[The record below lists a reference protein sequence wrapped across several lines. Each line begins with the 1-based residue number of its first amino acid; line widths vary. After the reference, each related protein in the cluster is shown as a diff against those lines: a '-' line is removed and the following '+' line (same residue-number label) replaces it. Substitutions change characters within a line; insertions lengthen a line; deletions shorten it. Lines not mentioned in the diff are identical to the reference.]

1 MKPGDKID
9 NYTLLHEC
17 GKGAFGSVYFAQDD
31 SGRHVAFKAVS
42 LLGDGGDRELQAIEC
57 FKRCPECDALL
68 KIYHVVKK
76 DEYFYYTMELA
87 DNILGNKTKEYKPAT
102 LAEVLRQEKKLSVL
116 QTEELL
122 SQLLIGLNIIHNN
135 NLVHRDIKPANI
147 IWVNGRA
154 KLSDIGLMSNDLSM
168 TYKAGSDG
176 YLPAKGSP
184 IPENSTT
191 VDLYALTRL
200 IFCCLS
206 GKTVEHYPDLDW
218 ADAQHY
224 AGSNLLNL
232 MTLSDEELLKMDAA
246 DFQQQLAESVSGKTM
261 IVPQMMYTAS
271 SIGSKTTS
279 NNHLAA
285 LSSLTKLASAES
297 WIQKHK
303 LTKNGVISIVAGTV
317 ATIFGGILLGKF
329 LKNNSHFHF

>member
-1 MKPGDKID
+1 MMGPGTKID

-17 GKGAFGSVYFAQDD
+17 GKGAFGSVYVAQDD
-31 SGRHVAFKAVS
+31 LGKHVAFKAVS
-42 LLGDGGDRELQAIEC
+42 TLGNGGDRELQALEC
-57 FKRCPECDALL
+57 YKRCPECDALL

-76 DEYFYYTMELA
+76 EEFFYYTMELA
-87 DNILGNKTKEYKPAT
+87 DNILGNNTKEYKPAT

-122 SQLLIGLNIIHNN
+122 SQLLTGLSIIHNN

-147 IWVNGRA
+147 IWVNGRV

-168 TYKAGSDG
+168 TYKAGTDG
-176 YLPAKGSP
+176 YLPPHGSP

-232 MTLSDEELLKMDAA
+232 MSLSDEELLKMDAA
-246 DFQQQLAESVSGKTM
+246 DFLQQLAESVSDKTM
-261 IVPQMMYTAS
+261 IIPNMMCTAS
-271 SIGSKTTS
+271 SIGNKITS
-279 NNHLAA
+279 NNHLSA
-285 LSSLTKLASAES
+285 LSSLAKLASAES

-303 LTKNGVISIVAGTV
+303 LTKKGVIAIATGTV
-317 ATIFGGILLGKF
+317 ATILGGILLGKII
-329 LKNNSHFHF
+329 KK